1 MWIFI
6 IIVIAVALVVGPAM
20 MMRPSPAQKNKAR
33 LRALALA
40 KNIRVTVRNLPQ
52 QPTESEQ
59 PFPVPVYFIAPTDHQ
74 LNDDWFLLRAS
85 YTHEIHFLD
94 SWAWQGDLRAT
105 EKEQAALQK
114 YLPVLPESVRGVSV
128 GSKGVC
134 VYWQERGGDRVLLQ
148 IIELLEVLN
157 ALQIKPKEQV

>member
-1 MWIFI
+1 MWVFI
-6 IIVIAVALVVGPAM
+6 IIGIAVALVVGPAM

-33 LRALALA
+33 LRAIALA

-52 QPTESEQ
+52 QPAESEK
-59 PFPVPVYFIAPTDHQ
+59 PSPVPVYFIAPTDHQ
-74 LNDDWFLLRAS
+74 LDNDWFLLRAS

-94 SWAWQGDLRAT
+94 FWVWQGDLRAN
-105 EKEQAALQK
+105 EAEQTILRK

-128 GSKGVC
+128 GSKGIC
-134 VYWQERGGDRVLLQ
+134 VYWHEQGGDPALLQ

-157 ALQIKPKEQV
+157 ALQITPKEQV